1 MTLNERNAPVPANRV
16 IDEPWRTAVTDA
28 LFARVNELTT
38 PLTNGMNPA
47 DNPPPLA
54 SRLHRGEDLL
64 PLAATTPAIES
75 DTARRKKLIVAPGL
89 SQDALARRRTVRL
102 VPTTATP
109 AGGTEVV
116 RLGQPRAESE

>member
-1 MTLNERNAPVPANRV
+1 MSPNDRNAPIPANRV

-28 LFARVNELTT
+28 LFARVNELTRLSRT
-38 PLTNGMNPA
+38 GMNPA

-54 SRLHRGEDLL
+54 SRLHRAEDMR
-64 PLAATTPAIES
+64 PLAATAPATES
-75 DTARRKKLIVAPGL
+75 DTARRKKLIFAPAL

-102 VPTTATP
+102 DPTTATP

-116 RLGQPRAESE
+116 HLGQPHAEPE

>member
-1 MTLNERNAPVPANRV
+1 
-16 IDEPWRTAVTDA
+16 
-28 LFARVNELTT
+28 
-38 PLTNGMNPA
+38 
-47 DNPPPLA
+47 PLA

-75 DTARRKKLIVAPGL
+75 DTARRKKLIFAPGL

-102 VPTTATP
+102 DPTTATP